1 VSRTPFFSR
10 PYILRGYT
18 LFVPPK
24 QTIVFKTGNS
34 SAVRLLGDCKL
45 PRGTRVREYREGDRI
60 ILEPLGGWPASFL
73 DSLGAYPDE
82 IPRPSDDTSQRDP
95 FSRR

>member
-1 VSRTPFFSR
+1 MA
-10 PYILRGYT
+10 
-18 LFVPPK
+18 PK

-60 ILEPLGGWPASFL
+60 IVEPLGGWPQSFL
-73 DSLGAYPDE
+73 DALGAFPDE
-82 IPRPSDDTSQRDP
+82 IPRSRDDKPQRDP
-95 FSRR
+95 FRR

>member
-1 VSRTPFFSR
+1 MA
-10 PYILRGYT
+10 
-18 LFVPPK
+18 PK

-60 ILEPLGGWPASFL
+60 VVEPLGGWPKTFL
-73 DSLGAYPDE
+73 DSLGSYPDE
-82 IPRPSDDTSQRDP
+82 IPRPKDERPQRNP
-95 FSRR
+95 FGRR